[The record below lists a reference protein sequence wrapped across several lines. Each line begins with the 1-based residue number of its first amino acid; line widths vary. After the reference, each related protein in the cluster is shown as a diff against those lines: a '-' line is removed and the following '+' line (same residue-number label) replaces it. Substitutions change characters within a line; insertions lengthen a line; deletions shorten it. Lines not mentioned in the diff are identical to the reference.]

1 MSRNARR
8 LSISEVTALEV
19 LEGQVLPIVWAGR
32 PTALNPNHIRVRGRM
47 VRPNENPDGAVEDM
61 GRSHHR
67 ASPLDPPIQAYP
79 WRP

>member
-32 PTALNPNHIRVRGRM
+32 PTALDPNHIRVRGRM
-47 VRPNENPDGAVEDM
+47 VRPNQNPDAAEEDM
-61 GRSHHR
+61 GRSHRR
-67 ASPLDPPIQAYP
+67 AFPRNLPIQP
-79 WRP
+79 P